1 MTTSEHN
8 SGTAMDVVAAPRP
21 VRSLASLPG
30 PKGVPLLGNMLQI
43 ESKRFH
49 QILENWESEFGP
61 FYQIRLGR
69 KPVMVVSDHATIA
82 NLLRSRPDLFRR
94 GSRVTN
100 ALNEL
105 GSRGVFTA
113 EGDEWRKQR
122 KLVMR
127 ALTPEVVRNF
137 FPTLISMTESLLRR
151 WQTAVAGGRPI
162 DLLRD
167 LKAFS
172 LDVTVA
178 LAMGQNINT
187 LENEDNPL
195 QRDIEQLFACVA
207 RRITAPFPYWRY
219 VRLPVD
225 RAADACA
232 DRIRKTTADLIMQT
246 RQRLVVHPELRENPS
261 NMLEALIV
269 ARDEPNSEF
278 TDDNVIGNAI
288 TMVFA
293 GEDTTANAIAWLLDC
308 IACQPRVASCLQSEV
323 DTLLGEH
330 RVLQEFNA
338 IDRFVYVDAA
348 TTEAM
353 RVKPAASVLSMEANM
368 DLTVADIFVPKGTMI
383 MTLLRR
389 GGQYGADLVDP
400 DQFRPER
407 WLSGPQSALVNGAAR
422 KQFPFGGGARFCPG
436 RYLAMTEIK
445 MVMSMLLRSFTLEV
459 DPEAP
464 PVQEFYK
471 FTMTPSALPLRLA
484 ARQI

>member
-1 MTTSEHN
+1 MNVSDHN
-8 SGTAMDVVAAPRP
+8 LILSADPGPRP
-21 VRSLASLPG
+21 VRRLASLPG
-30 PKGVPLLGNMLQI
+30 PKGVPLLGNMFQI
-43 ESKRFH
+43 KSTRFH
-49 QILENWESEFGP
+49 QILEDWEAEFGP
-61 FYQIRLGR
+61 FYRVQIGR
-69 KPVMVVSDHATIA
+69 KSMMVVADNTTIA
-82 NLLRSRPDLFRR
+82 NLLRSRPGMFRR
-94 GSRVTN
+94 GSRVSN

-113 EGDEWRKQR
+113 EGEEWRKQR

-137 FPTLISMTESLLRR
+137 FPTMIAMTEALLRR
-151 WQTAVAGGRPI
+151 WQTAVSENRPI
-162 DLLRD
+162 NLLRD

-187 LENEDNPL
+187 LENDDNPL

-232 DRIRKTTADLIMQT
+232 DRIRKTTADLILQT
-246 RQRLVVHPELRENPS
+246 RERLGETPALRQRPT

-269 ARDEPNSEF
+269 ARDEPNSGF
-278 TDDNVIGNAI
+278 TDENVIGNAI

-308 IACQPRVASCLQSEV
+308 VARQPEVASCLQSEADDV
-323 DTLLGEH
+323 LGGH
-330 RVLQEFNA
+330 PILRDFGAL
-338 IDRFVYVDAA
+338 DRFVYLDATA
-348 TTEAM
+348 AEAM
-353 RVKPAASVLSMEANM
+353 RVKPAASVLSMKANM
-368 DLTVADIFVPKGTMI
+368 DLTVADIFVPKGTLI

-389 GGQYGADLVDP
+389 GGQQGSDDLDNR
-400 DQFRPER
+400 QFC
-407 WLSGPQSALVNGAAR
+407 PQRCTPGQGSAAAKDVER
-422 KQFPFGGGARFCPG
+422 KQFPFGGGARFCLG

-445 MVMSMLLRSFTLEV
+445 MVMSMLARNFTLGV
-459 DPEAP
+459 DPAAP

-471 FTMTPSALPLRLA
+471 FTMTPSALPVRLT
-484 ARQI
+484 ARRS